1 MLFKR
6 NHTCD
11 CKCTTLNMKL
21 NLLNTQCSNAV
32 SGWVEWALGSPIKG
46 QLISKAIYGL
56 LNSPKNE
63 RNALTQDTSLL
74 SRLSDL

>member
-21 NLLNTQCSNAV
+21 NLLNMQCSDAA
-32 SGWVEWALGSPIKG
+32 SGWAEFWSSIKG
-46 QLISKAIYGL
+46 QLISKAIYGI
-56 LNSPKNE
+56 LNSPKK
-63 RNALTQDTSLL
+63 RTKCTGY
-74 SRLSDL
+74 